1 MSSTFVDAIGFALFK
16 NIFWSSSFEH
26 DGSYLPFPKKV
37 LLNREIFIV
46 TLSTGPVIDWA
57 FYKSVSQGELYSTRK
72 TV

>member
-1 MSSTFVDAIGFALFK
+1 MSSTFVDAIGLALFK

-46 TLSTGPVIDWA
+46 TLSTGPVSLGNGIN
-57 FYKSVSQGELYSTRK
+57 YTNVEPII
-72 TV
+72 